1 MSPKLSIIMSCRNH
15 QDLVAKSVLSVLN
28 QTFSD
33 FEFLIF
39 DDFSIDCTYDVLYDL
54 AKQDKRI
61 RLFRNNSVNGLTKN
75 LNDLLQ
81 LCRSDIIG
89 RQDADDT
96 SVSTRFEEFLQNYDP
111 SINLYTS
118 NFYLEQEKNILT
130 TNQSGDPS
138 FVLFNFLFYFYFG
151 SHGQIFFNKQ
161 FYDKK
166 FRYCQDYEFC
176 SNILRSNF
184 KDFKLIK
191 SPLYVYKRHENTIFK
206 RHRKKQIYF
215 SLITA
220 KHNLNYFLNININN
234 DLLFQLRNM
243 FLDNKKPKNNKNIIL
258 PVLNHIKNS
267 FFNKLH
273 LSKNEQNNINILVNS
288 IIKNSYEK

>member
-1 MSPKLSIIMSCRNH
+1 MMPKLSIIMSCRNH
-15 QDLVAKSVLSVLN
+15 EELVEKSVLSILN

-39 DDFSIDCTYDVLYDL
+39 DDFSLDNTYDILLNL

-61 RLFRNNSVNGLTKN
+61 KVFKNNSVVGLTKN
-75 LNDLLQ
+75 LNSLIK
-81 LCRSDIIG
+81 LCKSSVIG

-96 SVSTRFEEFLQNYDP
+96 SVNTRFEEFLQNYDP

-118 NFYLEQEKNILT
+118 NFYLEQEQNILQT
-130 TNQSGDPS
+130 KQSSNPS

-151 SHGQIFFNKQ
+151 SHGQIFFKKQ
-161 FYDKK
+161 FYNNR

-176 SNILRSNF
+176 SETLRNNF

-191 SPLYVYKRHENTIFK
+191 SPLYNYKRHDNTIFG

-220 KHNLNYFLNININN
+220 KQNLKHFLNIDIDFNTI
-234 DLLFQLRNM
+234 LQLRNM
-243 FLDNKKPKNNKNIIL
+243 FLDNIKPYSDKNIIL
-258 PVLNHIKNS
+258 PILTHIKNK
-267 FFNKLH
+267 FFNKIE
-273 LSKNEQNNINILVNS
+273 LSNEEKKNINNLINTV
-288 IIKNSYEK
+288 IKNSYEK